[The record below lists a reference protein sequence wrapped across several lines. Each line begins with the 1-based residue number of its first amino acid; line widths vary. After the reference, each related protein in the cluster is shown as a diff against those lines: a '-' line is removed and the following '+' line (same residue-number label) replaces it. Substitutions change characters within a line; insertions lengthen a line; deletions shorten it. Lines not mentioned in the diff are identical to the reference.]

1 MTCRGLSNAN
11 KILTQAYDLGM
22 LDKDRPANP
31 WSQVPL
37 NSAIMAERTVSKVH
51 ELATELLP
59 LVREQI
65 SSAITQTELHRPL
78 NLSQWHEQ
86 LAMLDGVRDP

>member
-1 MTCRGLSNAN
+1 MQL
-11 KILTQAYDLGM
+11 
-22 LDKDRPANP
+22 
-31 WSQVPL
+31 WL
-37 NSAIMAERTVSKVH
+37 NRTVSKVH

-86 LAMLDGVRDP
+86 LAMLDGVRESLDVFVPEVLNAPPQTW